1 MVGEEIR
8 RIAKYI
14 QKRIPLIAVE
24 RGRLGHAFE
33 NDDEAWMVSARQR
46 LQVSKAIKKRIKI
59 VSKVRWKREGLRNS
73 PHHTRLVDDPLKA
86 DPQHALIGPFGV
98 AKKLIEVVG
107 CQRQHRL
114 TGHITQRTQRA
125 APVGDSIIRLK
136 LS

>member
-14 QKRIPLIAVE
+14 QKRIPLLSVE
-24 RGRLGHAFE
+24 RGRLGDAFE
-33 NDDEAWMVSARQR
+33 NDDETRMVSTWQR
-46 LQVSKAIKKRIKI
+46 LQVSEAIEKRIEI
-59 VSKVRWKREGLRNS
+59 VSKVRWKRESFRNS
-73 PHHTRLVDDPLKA
+73 PHYTRLIDDPLEA
-86 DPQHALIGPFGV
+86 DPQHALISPFGV
-98 AKKLIEVVG
+98 AKKLIEVIG

-114 TGHITQRTQRA
+114 AGHVTQRTQRA